1 MRIDKS
7 NRYILFIALYRLLF
21 FPILFIVLPC
31 YLYTMIRRGGYGAC
45 FWHRFGYV
53 PKPTVGHP
61 IWIQAV
67 SVGEVEALK
76 PLLIALQQK
85 NIPVYLTTTT
95 STALGVART
104 KYTSLVDRLAY
115 FPLDFWLFSA
125 LAWRR
130 IQPKQVLLMES
141 ELWPEH
147 LAQAARHKVPV
158 CLINGR
164 CSDRSF
170 KRYRKASWIASFMLN
185 QLSII
190 AAATDCD
197 TQRFRSLCPN
207 HPNITTVGNLKID
220 ASLSQEK
227 TLTLQR
233 ADLGGSW
240 ESASVII
247 GASTWPGEER
257 LLLDCFMQLKKQCTN
272 LKLILVPR
280 HKERKP
286 ELQRLLKAYSLSF
299 CFRSQP
305 KQDVSVYVVDSTG
318 ELRNF
323 IALADWVFIGKSL
336 DPHRGGQ
343 TPLEAAALGKPMI
356 YGPHM
361 ENFADICKSLEQ
373 AGGARRCQTTEEVQ
387 SCLIQWVNQP
397 QSAVSYGNNAHQWI
411 LANKGTVQRLL
422 ALIFDLPSGTQKA

>member
-1 MRIDKS
+1 MKS
-7 NRYILFIALYRLLF
+7 YPHFLFITFYRLLF
-21 FPILFIVLPC
+21 LPALLIVFPR
-31 YLYTMIRRGGYGAC
+31 YLCTMIRRRGYGAC
-45 FWHRFGYV
+45 FWHRFGCV

-76 PLLIALQQK
+76 PLLSALQQK

-95 STALGVART
+95 STAFGVART
-104 KYTSLVDRLAY
+104 KYASWVDRLAY

-130 IQPKQVLLMES
+130 IQPKQVVLMES

-158 CLINGR
+158 YLINGR

-170 KRYRKASWIASFMLN
+170 KRYRQFPWIASLMLN

-197 TQRFRSLCPN
+197 TQRFRSLCPH
-207 HPNITTVGNLKID
+207 HPNITTVGNLKVD
-220 ASLSQEK
+220 ASLLSQGE

-233 ADLGGSW
+233 ADLGSSW
-240 ESASVII
+240 ESASIII
-247 GASTWPGEER
+247 GASTWPGEEG
-257 LLLDCFMQLKKQCTN
+257 LLLDCFMQLKKQYPN

-286 ELQRLLKAYSLSF
+286 ELQRLLKTYPLSF
-299 CFRSQP
+299 CFRSQLQ
-305 KQDVSVYVVDSTG
+305 QDVSVYVVDSTG
-318 ELRNF
+318 ELRDF

-336 DPHRGGQ
+336 DPNRGGQ

-361 ENFADICKSLEQ
+361 ENFADICSSLEQ
-373 AGGARRCQTTEEVQ
+373 AGGACRCQTAEEIQ
-387 SCLIQWVNQP
+387 SCLTQWVNQP
-397 QSAVSYGNNAHQWI
+397 QSAITYGNRAHQWI
-411 LANKGTVQRLL
+411 LAHKGTVQRLL
-422 ALIFDLPSGTQKA
+422 TLIFDLPSHP